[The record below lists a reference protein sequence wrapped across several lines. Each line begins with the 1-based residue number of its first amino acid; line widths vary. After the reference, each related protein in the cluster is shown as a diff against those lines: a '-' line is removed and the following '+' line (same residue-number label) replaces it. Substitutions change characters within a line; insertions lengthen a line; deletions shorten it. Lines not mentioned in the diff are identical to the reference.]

1 MSDACPAAVAL
12 GLELESCLE
21 VEPEALGGAEAPR
34 EPKSGVRGDAAPA
47 EDDLVDTPGRNADVP
62 CPSVL
67 AEPVGLQELGQED
80 VARMYGRE
88 PGHGGHLRVV
98 VDDLDV
104 EGTGGAPDE
113 ADAPRVVDAD
123 AVLAGTIALER
134 LEPIAGRNAEVGE

>member
-1 MSDACPAAVAL
+1 MSDACPAAVAV

-21 VEPEALGGAEAPR
+21 VEPEALGGAEVPG

-47 EDDLVDTPGRNADVP
+47 EDDLLDTPGRNTDVL
-62 CPSVL
+62 CRSVL

-80 VARMYGRE
+80 FARMNGRE
-88 PGHGGHLRVV
+88 PGHGGHLRGV

-104 EGTGGAPDE
+104 ESTGGVLDE
-113 ADAPRVVDAD
+113 AAAPRIVDAD
-123 AVLAGTIALER
+123 PVLASTIAHER